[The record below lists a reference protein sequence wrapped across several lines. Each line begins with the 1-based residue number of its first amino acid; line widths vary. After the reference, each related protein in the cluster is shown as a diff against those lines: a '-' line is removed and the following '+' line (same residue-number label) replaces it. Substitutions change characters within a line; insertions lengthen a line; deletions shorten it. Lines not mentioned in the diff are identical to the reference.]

1 MPNIATLHP
10 QIVHFVIAL
19 FFVGLGIRIVSWFL
33 WPTWTRPAGAALL
46 MLSALASVGAV
57 QSGKD
62 AHGPVE
68 RIPGARDIVVH
79 HEEKGEQARNWMLGI
94 AALELIALAFASK
107 ATIQRGVHVV
117 SGLAGLYVGFV
128 LYEAS
133 EHGGEIV
140 YEYGGGPGLRS
151 GDTTDI
157 RRLLIAGLYNQAQR
171 DREAG
176 RSEEAAR
183 LTDELV
189 RRMPGDVSV
198 SFLGIESRIKDR
210 KDPQGALTELAL
222 VTVPDDTPRLVIRH
236 ALLTAEA
243 LNAAGMGDS
252 AKAVLAVL
260 KQKFPDNPG
269 VQRAIDA
276 LRQ

>member
-1 MPNIATLHP
+1 MPNISVFHP

-19 FFVGLGIRIVSWFL
+19 FFVGLGMRIVSWFL
-33 WPTWTRPAGAALL
+33 WPNWTRPAGAALL
-46 MLSALASVGAV
+46 IISALASVAAV

-79 HEEKGEQARNWMLGI
+79 HEETGEKARNLLLVL
-94 AALELIALAFASK
+94 AAIELIALGLGSK
-107 ATIQRGVHVV
+107 ASIQKGAYAV
-117 SGLAGLYVGFV
+117 SSLAGLYVAYA
-128 LYEAS
+128 LYEAA
-133 EHGGEIV
+133 EHGGQIV

-157 RRLLIAGLYNQAQR
+157 RRLLVAGLYNQAQK

-189 RRMPGDVSV
+189 RRMPGDQTVM
-198 SFLGIESRIKDR
+198 FLAVESKIKDR
-210 KDPQGALTELAL
+210 KDAQGALADLAAMSF
-222 VTVPDDTPRLVIRH
+222 PADQPRLAIRH

-243 LNAAGMGDS
+243 WKAAGMPDS
-252 AKAVLAVL
+252 AKVILESL
-260 KQKFPDNPG
+260 KQKYPDNPG

-276 LRQ
+276 MSH

>member
-1 MPNIATLHP
+1 MPNIAVYHP

-33 WPTWTRPAGAALL
+33 WPSWTRPAGALL
-46 MLSALASVGAV
+46 LILAAVASVAAV
-57 QSGKD
+57 RSGDD

-68 RIPGARDIVVH
+68 RIPGARDIVEH
-79 HEEKGEQARNWMLGI
+79 HEERGERARNLMLVI
-94 AALELIALAFASK
+94 AGLEVVALALGKRAK
-107 ATIQRGVHVV
+107 AQKAVHVA
-117 SGLAGLYVGFV
+117 SGLFGLFGGFA
-128 LYEAS
+128 LYEAA

-157 RRLLIAGLYNQAQR
+157 RRLLVAGLYNQAQR

-189 RRMPGDVSV
+189 RRMPGDQTVT
-198 SFLGIESRIKDR
+198 FLAIESKIKDR
-210 KDPQGALTELAL
+210 KDPQGALADLAAISYPADN
-222 VTVPDDTPRLVIRH
+222 TRLVIRH
-236 ALLTAEA
+236 SLLTAEA
-243 LNAAGMGDS
+243 WHALGQPDS
-252 AKAVLAVL
+252 ARAILESL
-260 KQKFPDNPG
+260 RQKYPDNAG
-269 VQRAIDA
+269 VQRAIESM
-276 LRQ
+276 R